1 MVRLLNN
8 RWTIVTTRE
17 LTEEEFLCALM
28 LGLGVGVSKFRKI
41 DDRWERLGALY
52 ATLNWLIKDWKGAQS
67 GNVRQGYS
75 CIVPPAKLSTRED
88 KA

>member
-8 RWTIVTTRE
+8 RWTTVTTIE
-17 LTEEEFLCALM
+17 LNEEEFLCTLM
-28 LGLGVGVSKFRKI
+28 LELGVGVSKFRKI
-41 DDRWERLGALY
+41 DHRRERLAALY
-52 ATLNWLIKDWKGAQS
+52 ATLNRLIKDWKGAQS

-75 CIVPPAKLSTRED
+75 CVVPAAKVSTRED